1 MVKSRLE
8 QKLPSIKGL
17 KMNYEEAKKEFIEIV
32 DSYDYR
38 YRKWEIFTDFC
49 QMSAISL
56 YQPFARDEALEKEYL
71 QIVAKYDKKD
81 VDIFPKLLSLVVM
94 ALSDRMGDF
103 LGECFAALDLSSK
116 YKGQFF
122 TPYHISKF
130 MASILGENS
139 KEHEGLS
146 EPACGAGGM
155 IIARADV
162 LRELGVNYQQ
172 VMEVQ
177 AIDIDSLC
185 VNMCY
190 IQLTLLH
197 ISAEVI
203 HGNSLTLEVFKIWY
217 TPAYIMNAT
226 KRQVSN
232 LDELKED
239 DIKIKVPNDS
249 NENKIF
255 YSDEELEVFSTG
267 KLFA

>member
-8 QKLPSIKGL
+8 QKLPSIKRL
-17 KMNYEEAKKEFIEIV
+17 KMNYEEAKKEFIKIV

-56 YQPFARDEALEKEYL
+56 FQPFARDEALEKEYL

-94 ALSDRMGDF
+94 ALSDKMGDF

-177 AIDIDSLC
+177 AVDIDSLC

-226 KRQVSN
+226 KRQISS
-232 LDELKED
+232 LDELKEN

-249 NENKIF
+249 NENKFF

>member
-8 QKLPSIKGL
+8 QKLPSIKRL
-17 KMNYEEAKKEFIEIV
+17 KMNYEEAKKEFIKIV

-56 YQPFARDEALEKEYL
+56 FQPFARDEALEKEYL

-177 AIDIDSLC
+177 AVDIDSLC

-226 KRQVSN
+226 KREVSN
-232 LDELKED
+232 LDKLKEN

>member
-8 QKLPSIKGL
+8 QKLPNIRGL

-177 AIDIDSLC
+177 AVDIDSLC

>member
-1 MVKSRLE
+1 MK
-8 QKLPSIKGL
+8 
-17 KMNYEEAKKEFIEIV
+17 YEDAKKEFIKIV
-32 DSYDYR
+32 ESYDYR

-49 QMSAISL
+49 KMSAISL
-56 YQPFARDEALEKEYL
+56 YQPFTRDEALEEEYL
-71 QIVAKYDKKD
+71 QIVAKYDKED
-81 VDIFPKLLSLVVM
+81 IEIFPKLLSLVVL
-94 ALSDRMGDF
+94 ALSDKMGDF
-103 LGECFAALDLSSK
+103 LGECFSALELGTK
-116 YKGQFF
+116 FKGQFF
-122 TPYHISKF
+122 TPYYISKF
-130 MASILGENS
+130 MASLLGENS

-162 LRELGVNYQQ
+162 LMDLGVNYQQ

-185 VNMCY
+185 VDMCY

-203 HGNSLTLEVFKIWY
+203 HGNSLTLEVYRTWY

-232 LDELKED
+232 FNELKESE
-239 DIKIKVPNDS
+239 IKVKVPDDT

-255 YSDEELEVFSTG
+255 YSDEELKIFRTG

>member
-1 MVKSRLE
+1 MMKFLLE
-8 QKLPSIKGL
+8 QKSPITRWFN
-17 KMNYEEAKKEFIEIV
+17 MNYEEAKKEFITTIE
-32 DSYDYR
+32 SYDYR

-49 QMSAISL
+49 KMSAISL
-56 YQPFARDEALEKEYL
+56 YQPFARDEDLEKEYL
-71 QIVAKYDKKD
+71 QILAKYDKKD
-81 VDIFPKLLSLVVM
+81 VDIFPKLFSLIVV

-103 LGECFAALDLSSK
+103 LGECFTALDLSSK

-122 TPYHISKF
+122 TPYDISKF
-130 MASILGENS
+130 MASILGDNS
-139 KEHEGLS
+139 REHEGLS

-162 LRELGVNYQQ
+162 LMKSGVNYQQ

-177 AIDIDSLC
+177 AVDIDSLC

-190 IQLTLLH
+190 IQLSLLH

-203 HGNSLTLEVFKIWY
+203 HGNSLTLEVFKTWY

-232 LDELKED
+232 FEELKED
-239 DIKIKVPNDS
+239 IKVKVPNDS
-249 NENKIF
+249 NENKIL

>member
-1 MVKSRLE
+1 MR
-8 QKLPSIKGL
+8 GL
-17 KMNYEEAKKEFIEIV
+17 KMNYEEAKKEFIKIIE
-32 DSYDYR
+32 SYDYR

-49 QMSAISL
+49 KISAISL
-56 YQPFARDEALEKEYL
+56 YQPFVKDEDLEKEYL
-71 QIVAKYDKKD
+71 TVIAKYDKED
-81 VDIFPKLLSLVVM
+81 IDIFPKLLSLIVV
-94 ALSDRMGDF
+94 ALSDSMGDF
-103 LGECFAALDLSSK
+103 LGECFSALNLSSK

-122 TPYHISKF
+122 TPYYISKL
-130 MASILGENS
+130 MASLLGSNS
-139 KEHEGLS
+139 SEHEGFS

-162 LRELGVNYQQ
+162 LMKQGINYQE

-177 AIDIDSLC
+177 AVDIDSLC

-203 HGNSLTLEVFKIWY
+203 HGNSLTLEVFKTWY

-226 KRQVSN
+226 KRQVLSF
-232 LDELKED
+232 DELKEE
-239 DIKIKVPNDS
+239 IKIKVPNDS

-267 KLFA
+267 RLFA